1 MASLIFTHFVLQMIL
16 TEGKPCNKPEI
27 KTEFNSLSGD
37 TQSMIAKTI
46 LGLAIALAGI
56 LSARYC
62 TLVLHM
68 MLKIK
73 DARTSQLFSCPCKLK
88 TLQNL
93 GEILQKLEPSII
105 N

>member
-46 LGLAIALAGI
+46 LGLDIGWNI
-56 LSARYC
+56 
-62 TLVLHM
+62 V
-68 MLKIK
+68 
-73 DARTSQLFSCPCKLK
+73 
-88 TLQNL
+88 
-93 GEILQKLEPSII
+93 G
-105 N
+105 